1 MRVSYMSLVIH
12 ALRSLVVRSAL
23 IKSIHSE
30 PKFCVNCKHCLPSE
44 GYKLYDSRSLEF
56 AKCLANPREIK
67 DDSYLI
73 TGVPK
78 PKVIDYQYCSLARQY
93 DGKCGP
99 NGSMYDAFDEA
110 EEGDNQALKEE
121 TNDSNV
127 V

>member
-1 MRVSYMSLVIH
+1 MFALVSLRVS
-12 ALRSLVVRSAL
+12 SAGL
-23 IKSIHSE
+23 KSIHTE
-30 PKFCVNCKHCLPSE
+30 PKFCVNCKYCLPSE
-44 GYKLYDSRSLEF
+44 DYKLYDSRSFEF

-110 EEGDNQALKEE
+110 EEGDNQDFKAK